1 MQPLLVLCCGGDFP
15 PSNIH
20 LADLFTPPEPNHSS
34 PSKKGAP
41 PPSRHHPTNP
51 PTRQKKNEPTYH
63 RQTDKSKTKMC
74 TPSPHLNPVQK
85 TEEWTMP
92 ELNRRPFTRCISH
105 HVILS
110 DNAEAKM
117 RSENHTTRPIA
128 LVSDGVDVSLFCLL
142 LVQCGGGH
150 DSRCRLVCKGGR
162 QQGIGHLSPSLILQ
176 HLRMTSGRTRE

>member
-1 MQPLLVLCCGGDFP
+1 MQPLLVLCCGGDSHHRTSILPICLLPLNPTIHPQAKRAHHHHPDITQPTLP
-15 PSNIH
+15 PVKKK
-20 LADLFTPPEPNHSS
+20 EPN
-34 PSKKGAP
+34 
-41 PPSRHHPTNP
+41 
-51 PTRQKKNEPTYH
+51 YH

-92 ELNRRPFTRCISH
+92 ELNRRPFTGRISH

-128 LVSDGVDVSLFCLL
+128 LVSDGMMKSLFCLL
-142 LVQCGGGH
+142 WVQCGGGH
-150 DSRCRLVCKGGR
+150 DSRSGLFARAAGNRASDVCLPR
-162 QQGIGHLSPSLILQ
+162 
-176 HLRMTSGRTRE
+176 

>member
-1 MQPLLVLCCGGDFP
+1 MQPLLVLCCRGDFL

-51 PTRQKKNEPTYH
+51 PTRQKKTNPTTTD
-63 RQTDKSKTKMC
+63 RQTRAKQTCVHQALTLTRLKK
-74 TPSPHLNPVQK
+74 K
-85 TEEWTMP
+85 EEWTMP
-92 ELNRRPFTRCISH
+92 ELNRRPFTGRISH
-105 HVILS
+105 HVILT

-128 LVSDGVDVSLFCLL
+128 LVSDEMIQLLFCPLW
-142 LVQCGGGH
+142 VQCGGGH
-150 DSRCRLVCKGGR
+150 DSRSGLFARAAGNRTSDVCLPR
-162 QQGIGHLSPSLILQ
+162 
-176 HLRMTSGRTRE
+176 